1 MWIQVSMS
9 MLELDAPAL
18 GDDIRPIPRNIR
30 DPKVSNHHSHPKS
43 SKSSNFSGISLA
55 STKWPGFVWRYGVH
69 GTQIAQAS
77 SRSTIYANGLST
89 TPSVAMMTEKFVT
102 RSWVQIFK
110 SRSNH
115 SHCLLN
121 CLLPIFWCLDPK
133 YSKMVV
139 GATESKSKIAWAP
152 TWCIVGWIEW
162 SPRCCCFNMFEC

>member
-1 MWIQVSMS
+1 MPLHLVM
-9 MLELDAPAL
+9 
-18 GDDIRPIPRNIR
+18 PIPRNIR

-102 RSWVQIFK
+102 RSWVQFFK

-152 TWCIVGWIEW
+152 PDVSLVESSEVPDAVASTCSNVKC
-162 SPRCCCFNMFEC
+162 SFLSFFLLANH